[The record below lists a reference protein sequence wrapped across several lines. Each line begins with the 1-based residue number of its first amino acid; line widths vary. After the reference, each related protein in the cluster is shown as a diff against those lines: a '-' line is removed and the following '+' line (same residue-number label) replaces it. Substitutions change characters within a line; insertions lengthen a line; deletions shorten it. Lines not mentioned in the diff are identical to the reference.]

1 MTTMELI
8 TIRTLSDDEAVARL
22 FELTAQGDLGSAEM
36 VQLDAVVY
44 GRLVQAYNADK
55 LPVLQNR
62 AA

>member
-22 FELTAQGDLGSAEM
+22 FELTAKGEFDTQEL

-44 GRLVQAYNADK
+44 GRLVKAYESDE
-55 LPVLQNR
+55 LPALQNR

>member
-22 FELTAQGDLGSAEM
+22 FELTAKGDVDSAEL

-44 GRLVQAYNADK
+44 GRLVKAYDADE